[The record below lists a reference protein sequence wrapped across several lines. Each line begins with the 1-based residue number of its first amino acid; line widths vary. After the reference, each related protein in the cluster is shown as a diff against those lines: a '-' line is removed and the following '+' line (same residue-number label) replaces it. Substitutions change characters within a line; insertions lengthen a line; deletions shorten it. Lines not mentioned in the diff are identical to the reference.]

1 MLYNNWED
9 MEVETSLF
17 DTIFQYGVGIACLIY
32 MMYFQA
38 TTMKDLTKNQNDLNN
53 TLKEVSANLTNIN
66 LRLNDIEEKVNKKGE

>member
-1 MLYNNWED
+1 
-9 MEVETSLF
+9 METTLF

-32 MMYFQA
+32 MMYFQT

-53 TLKEVSANLTNIN
+53 TLKEVSTNLTNIN

>member
-1 MLYNNWED
+1 M
-9 MEVETSLF
+9 ETSLF

-32 MMYFQA
+32 MMYFQT

-53 TLKEVSANLTNIN
+53 TLKEVSTNLTNIN

>member
-1 MLYNNWED
+1 M
-9 MEVETSLF
+9 ETSLF

-38 TTMKDLTKNQNDLNN
+38 TTMKDLAKNQNDLNN
-53 TLKEVSANLTNIN
+53 TLKEVSTNLTNIN